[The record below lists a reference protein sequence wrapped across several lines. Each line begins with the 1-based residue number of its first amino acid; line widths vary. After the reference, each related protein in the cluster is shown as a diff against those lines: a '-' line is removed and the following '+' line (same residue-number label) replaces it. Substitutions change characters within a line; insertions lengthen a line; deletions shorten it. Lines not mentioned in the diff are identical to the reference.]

1 MLPSGFSMRSRFLR
15 FTGAAC
21 ALGAGLWADASAAE
35 HSWANPVPHG
45 ELRSLST
52 DRPDATESPFTVDA
66 GHVQIEASVAAYSRV
81 DAATTEW
88 NVAPVNV
95 RVGLRSDFEV
105 QFIFDGYRR
114 ARTAASVA
122 GSAETHSG
130 YGDVTLRAKYN
141 CWGNN
146 GGSSAFGLLP
156 FLKLP
161 TNSGGVGN
169 RSLEG
174 GLILPVS
181 FSFGVWSVSA
191 MTEIE
196 WARNSLDDGYAPA
209 WTNSLSIGRELSRKL
224 AAFAELAST
233 AGEGG
238 HVFGFNCGLTYA
250 VHADLQLDCGANF
263 GLSRAAP
270 DVTVFCGVAVRY

>member
-1 MLPSGFSMRSRFLR
+1 MLPLGFRLR
-15 FTGAAC
+15 PLFRLFAGAAC
-21 ALGAGLWADASAAE
+21 ALGAGLWADASAAD
-35 HSWANPVPHG
+35 HSWSNPVPRG

-81 DAATTEW
+81 DPATTEW

-95 RVGLRSDFEV
+95 RVGLGSDFEL
-105 QFIFDGYRR
+105 QFIFDGYLR
-114 ARTAASVA
+114 ARTAASA
-122 GSAETHSG
+122 TAPALTRTGF
-130 YGDVTLRAKYN
+130 GDVTLRAKYN

-146 GGSSAFGLLP
+146 GGSSAFGILP
-156 FLKLP
+156 FVKLP
-161 TNSGGVGN
+161 TNSGGIGN

-174 GLILPVS
+174 GLILPVA
-181 FSFGVWSVSA
+181 FSFGDWSVGA
-191 MTEIE
+191 MTELDCV
-196 WARNSLDDGYAPA
+196 RNAADSGFTAA
-209 WTNSLSIGRELSRKL
+209 WTNSVTIGHDLTKKL
-224 AAFAELAST
+224 GVYSELAST

-270 DVTVFCGVAVRY
+270 DFAVFCGVSVRY

>member
-1 MLPSGFSMRSRFLR
+1 MLPFGFRLRPLFRRFAG
-15 FTGAAC
+15 TAC
-21 ALGAGLWADASAAE
+21 ALGAGLWADASAAD
-35 HSWANPVPHG
+35 HSWSNPVPRG
-45 ELRSLST
+45 ELRALST

-81 DAATTEW
+81 DAVTTEW

-95 RVGLRSDFEV
+95 RVGLRSDFEL
-105 QFIFDGYRR
+105 QFLFDGYLQS
-114 ARTAASVA
+114 RTAASATAPVMTRT
-122 GSAETHSG
+122 GF
-130 YGDVTLRAKYN
+130 GDVTLRAKYN
-141 CWGNN
+141 CWGNS
-146 GGSSAFGLLP
+146 GSGSAFGILP

-169 RSLEG
+169 RSFEG

-181 FSFGVWSVSA
+181 LSFGVWSVSA

-196 WARNSLDDGYAPA
+196 WVRNSADNGYAAA
-209 WTNSLSIGRELSRKL
+209 WTNSVSIGRELSSKL

-270 DVTVFCGVAVRY
+270 DLAVFGGVTVRY

>member
-1 MLPSGFSMRSRFLR
+1 MLPSGFPSHPRFRR
-15 FTGAAC
+15 FAGAAC
-21 ALGAGLWADASAAE
+21 ALGAGLWPAASAEE
-35 HSWANPVPHG
+35 HSWTNPVPHG
-45 ELRSLST
+45 ELRSLSS

-66 GHVQIEASVAAYSRV
+66 GHLQIETSVAAYSRV
-81 DAATTEW
+81 DAVTTEW
-88 NVAPVNV
+88 NAAPVNV
-95 RVGLRSDFEV
+95 RVGLRSDFEL
-105 QFIFDGYRR
+105 QFLFDGCLQS
-114 ARTAASVA
+114 RTSASATAPAATRT
-122 GSAETHSG
+122 GF
-130 YGDVTLRAKYN
+130 GDVTLRAKYN

-146 GGSSAFGLLP
+146 GGSSAFGVLP

-181 FSFGVWSVSA
+181 FSFDVWSVSA

-196 WARNSLDDGYAPA
+196 CVRNSADDGYAA
-209 WTNSLSIGRELSRKL
+209 VWTNSLSIGRELSSKL

-233 AGEGG
+233 AGDGG
-238 HVFGFNCGLTYA
+238 HVFAFDCGLTYA

-270 DVTVFCGVAVRY
+270 DVTVFCGVTFRY